1 VKTSPEARSRTL
13 IIAQLNADRKAI
25 NAGIHAALAARG
37 ELGEKAIKV
46 PVLDKI
52 THTRHEFNKTESWE
66 AGMVVKRGDRYQDVV
81 AVDRNGST
89 VTVRDEEG
97 RLLWFHRRS

>member
-1 VKTSPEARSRTL
+1 MLAFR
-13 IIAQLNADRKAI
+13 
-25 NAGIHAALAARG
+25 AALAARG
-37 ELGEKAIKV
+37 ELGRRLLRCSIKS
-46 PVLDKI
+46 PIRAMSSIKQ
-52 THTRHEFNKTESWE
+52 SPE

>member
-1 VKTSPEARSRTL
+1 MPAFMPCLQRGRT
-13 IIAQLNADRKAI
+13 
-25 NAGIHAALAARG
+25 
-37 ELGEKAIKV
+37 GEKAIKV

-52 THTRHEFNKTESWE
+52 THTRHEFNKTEAWE